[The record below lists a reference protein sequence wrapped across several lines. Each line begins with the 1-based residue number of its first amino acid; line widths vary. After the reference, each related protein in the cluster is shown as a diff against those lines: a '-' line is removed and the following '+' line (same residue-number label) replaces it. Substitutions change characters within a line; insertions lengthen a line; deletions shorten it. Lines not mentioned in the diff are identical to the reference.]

1 MNKLRISLLAFA
13 FLSLFAGSALAQCE
27 TWNDHP
33 RKDELEDAHVLYRGV
48 VKGKTVDDLANL
60 NEEEFNLAYKNWKA
74 VYEAA
79 PAADGQRATHFSDGR
94 KLLKAKYKRT
104 SDAEEKKEL
113 AQKITDLY
121 DQQIEC
127 YENEAFLLGRK
138 GFDMFYMPEFGYRQE
153 TYDVMKEAVEKGG
166 NDTEYILLEPMA
178 QVLVYFFKSDKIPQK
193 EAQETYT
200 TLEAIA
206 EHNIE
211 NNERYGEYYDA
222 ALGRMNAQFKE
233 VEDDVFDCDYF
244 KKKLIP
250 QYEESPEDL
259 EVVKYVYVKLR
270 QQGCDTT
277 QTVMQELKTQY
288 ETLAK
293 AVNDSL
299 EIVRRQNN
307 PCYDA
312 SQLQQ
317 EGKYDEALARYKE
330 CLDSD
335 RTKDDEAKA
344 QVYYSIASIYL
355 YRKNS
360 PSSAVSNARKAAK
373 LDKDWGRP
381 YLIIGDGYAKMG
393 RNCDDWTSRLA
404 ILAAMEKYRYAKS
417 IDSSVAGDADKR
429 LNQYYS
435 AMPEQQE
442 GFMRG
447 VKEGQKVKVGCGI
460 GETVTVR
467 FKSS

>member
-1 MNKLRISLLAFA
+1 MNKLHISLLAFV
-13 FLSLFAGSALAQCE
+13 FLSFFANRALAQCE

-33 RKDELEDAHVLYRGV
+33 RQDEMEDAHVLYRGV
-48 VKGKTVDDLANL
+48 VKGKTIDELANL
-60 NEEEFNLAYKNWKA
+60 SEEEFNLAYNNWKE
-74 VYEAA
+74 VYEEA

-94 KLLKAKYKRT
+94 KLLKAQYKKT
-104 SDAEEKKEL
+104 SDAEEKKDL
-113 AQKITDLY
+113 AKKIIGLY

-138 GFDMFYMPEFGYRQE
+138 GFDMFYMPEFGYSQE
-153 TYDVMKEAVEKGG
+153 TYDVMVEAVEKGG
-166 NDTEYILLEPMA
+166 KETEYILLEPIG
-178 QVLVYFFKSDKIPQK
+178 QVLVYFFKSGKITQK
-193 EAQETYT
+193 EAQEMYI

-206 EHNIE
+206 EHNIKS
-211 NNERYGEYYDA
+211 NERYNEYYES
-222 ALGRMNAQFKE
+222 ALSRMNAQFKE

-244 KKKLIP
+244 KKKLMP
-250 QYEESPEDL
+250 EYEENPDDL

-270 QQGCDTT
+270 QQGCDTS
-277 QTVMQELKTQY
+277 QTTMQELKTQY
-288 ETLAK
+288 ESLAK

-299 EIVRRQNN
+299 EATRRLKN

-312 SQLQQ
+312 SQLQK
-317 EGKYDEALARYKE
+317 EGNYDRALARYKE
-330 CLDSD
+330 CLESD
-335 RTKDDEAKA
+335 RDSKDEAKA
-344 QVYYSIASIYL
+344 QIYYSIASIYL

-360 PSSAVSNARKAAK
+360 PSSAVSNARKAAS

-381 YLIIGDGYAKMG
+381 YLIIGDSYAKMG

-417 IDSSVAGDADKR
+417 IDPSVAGDADKR

>member
-1 MNKLRISLLAFA
+1 MNEIRISLLAFA
-13 FLSLFAGSALAQCE
+13 FMALFAGSAAAQCE
-27 TWNDHP
+27 TWNDSP
-33 RKDELEDAHVLYRGV
+33 RKEEAEDAHVLYRGV
-48 VKGKTVDDLANL
+48 VSGKQLADLEKL
-60 NEEEFNLAYKNWKA
+60 SEQDFNLAYNNWKIA
-74 VYEAA
+74 YEIA
-79 PAADGQRATHFSDGR
+79 PAADGQRPSHFSDGR
-94 KLLKAKYKRT
+94 KLLKVKYNRST
-104 SDAEEKKEL
+104 DAEEKKEL
-113 AQKITDLY
+113 AAKILELY
-121 DQQIEC
+121 DEQIVC
-127 YENEAFLLGRK
+127 YENEAFLTGRK
-138 GFDMFYMPEFGYRQE
+138 GFDMFYMPEYGYRQS
-153 TYDVMKEAVEKGG
+153 TYDVLTSAIEKGG
-166 NDTEYILLEPMA
+166 NDSEYILLEPLA
-178 QVLVYFFKSDKIPQK
+178 QVLVYFYKSKKVDQK
-193 EAQETYT
+193 TAQEMYT
-200 TLEAIA
+200 TLEQIA

-211 NNERYGEYYDA
+211 NNERYAEYYEA
-222 ALGRMNAQFKE
+222 ALQRMSSQFSE
-233 VEDDVFDCDYF
+233 IEDEVFDCDYF
-244 KKKLIP
+244 KKKLLP
-250 QYEESPEDL
+250 QYEENPKDL

-277 QTVMQELKTQY
+277 EAVVQELKTQY

-317 EGKYDEALARYKE
+317 EGDYDGALKRYKE
-330 CLDSD
+330 CLESD
-335 RTKDDEAKA
+335 RAEDDKAKA

-360 PSSAVSNARKAAK
+360 PSAAVSNARQAAS
-373 LDKDWGRP
+373 LDSDWGRP
-381 YLIIGDGYAKMG
+381 YLIIGDSYAKMG

-417 IDSSVAGDADKR
+417 IDPSTADDADKR

-447 VKEGQKVKVGCGI
+447 VEEGQKVKVGCGI

-467 FKSS
+467 FKG